1 METNEFRIFIFVATL
16 VSIYGFFA
24 SSTSTLYETALVS
37 SLIFYHFRFA
47 LLILFLLS
55 TVTVNTIYQKNYFM
69 MCRYR
74 NQKEYLKEKMKSILI
89 INIVLFILSLAILLI
104 ILNLTSVHGIEI
116 LNGLRYSITNVS
128 FLLIL
133 VVRYV
138 LILNILSVI
147 QLCLFERIGQKKTM
161 LIFIVWYVIA
171 IYNGFRSRFSLS
183 SYFGYYL
190 FSSLREEL
198 ICSAAYIM
206 ILLLIAFIVYRLAI
220 RVKGSQNEL

>member
-74 NQKEYLKEKMKSILI
+74 NQKEYLKQMKE
-89 INIVLFILSLAILLI
+89 NVYYLLI
-104 ILNLTSVHGIEI
+104 
-116 LNGLRYSITNVS
+116 
-128 FLLIL
+128 F
-133 VVRYV
+133 
-138 LILNILSVI
+138 
-147 QLCLFERIGQKKTM
+147 
-161 LIFIVWYVIA
+161 
-171 IYNGFRSRFSLS
+171 
-183 SYFGYYL
+183 
-190 FSSLREEL
+190 
-198 ICSAAYIM
+198 
-206 ILLLIAFIVYRLAI
+206 
-220 RVKGSQNEL
+220 

>member
-133 VVRYV
+133 VVRYL

-171 IYNGFRSRFSLS
+171 IYSGFRSRFSLS

-190 FSSLREEL
+190 FSSLREEF

>member
-24 SSTSTLYETALVS
+24 SLTSTLYETTLVS

-74 NQKEYLKEKMKSILI
+74 NQKEYLKEKMI

-133 VVRYV
+133 VVRYL

-171 IYNGFRSRFSLS
+171 IYSGFRSRFSLS